1 MNPQFNFT
9 NPQLATREILFVG
22 FDRQFSAHILHYP
35 FENDAYSAFQ
45 TQDPLQAF
53 SWLNE
58 RVDSLETYQLPF
70 AVFFHLDWLERN
82 RFRLIQHLKMHPD
95 LSNVPFIALSESDK
109 IVKIAEL
116 LQHGIDDCYQIP
128 VAWDRLEQRLE
139 FLNQYK
145 SALLERSAN
154 FKPEAFGLR
163 QAPGKRLFD
172 ILAASFGLMMTAPVW
187 LLIAAAIKLESKG
200 PIFYKSKRA
209 GMGYKVFDF
218 IKFRSMYSDAERRL
232 NELKN
237 RNQYDGNSE
246 AVFIKL
252 SEDPRVTK
260 VGKFIRKYSLD
271 ELPQLLNIL
280 RGDMSL
286 VGNRPLPLYEAVQ
299 LTREEWC
306 ARFLAPA
313 GLTGLWQVTKRGKS
327 EMSTEER
334 IALDIEYSKNYNVWS
349 DMVIIFKTFSAFIQ
363 HENV

>member
-109 IVKIAEL
+109 TVKIAEL

-154 FKPEAFGLR
+154 FKPEALGLR

-172 ILAASFGLMMTAPVW
+172 VLAASFGLMMTAPVW

-200 PIFYKSKRA
+200 PVFYKSKRA
-209 GMGYKVFDF
+209 GTGYKVFDF

-237 RNQYDGNSE
+237 RNQIVRRPPCDQSREIYPK
-246 AVFIKL
+246 IQ
-252 SEDPRVTK
+252 PRRIAATAQHPARRHVACRQPPASALRSRPAYAGRMVRPLLGPRRPDRALAGDQTRK
-260 VGKFIRKYSLD
+260 VGNEHRRAHRLGY
-271 ELPQLLNIL
+271 
-280 RGDMSL
+280 
-286 VGNRPLPLYEAVQ
+286 
-299 LTREEWC
+299 
-306 ARFLAPA
+306 
-313 GLTGLWQVTKRGKS
+313 
-327 EMSTEER
+327 
-334 IALDIEYSKNYNVWS
+334 
-349 DMVIIFKTFSAFIQ
+349 
-363 HENV
+363 

>member
-1 MNPQFNFT
+1 MNPQFSFT
-9 NPQLATREILFVG
+9 DPKLATREIFFVG
-22 FDRQFSAHILHYP
+22 FERQFNAHILNYP
-35 FENDAYSAFQ
+35 SESDLYNFVQ
-45 TQDPLQAF
+45 TQDPQQAF
-53 SWLNE
+53 TWLNK
-58 RVDSLETYQLPF
+58 RVEHLETYQLPF
-70 AVFFHLDWLERN
+70 AVFFHLNWLEHN
-82 RFRLIQHLKMHPD
+82 RFKLLHHLKTHPD
-95 LSNVPFIALSESDK
+95 LSSVPFIALSESGK
-109 IVKIAEL
+109 TMRAAEL
-116 LQHGIDDCYQIP
+116 LKQGIDDCYTIP
-128 VAWDRLEQRLE
+128 VAWDRLVQRLE

-145 SALLERSAN
+145 SSLQERAVN
-154 FKPEAFGLR
+154 FQPEDFELR

-172 ILAASFGLMMTAPVW
+172 ILAASFGLILTAPVW

-200 PIFYKSKRA
+200 PVFYKSKRA
-209 GMGYKVFDF
+209 GAGYKVFDF

-237 RNQYDGNSE
+237 RNQYAGNSE

-252 SEDPRVTK
+252 SEDPRVTR

-286 VGNRPLPLYEAVQ
+286 VGNRPLPLYEAEQ
-299 LTREEWC
+299 LVREEWC

-327 EMSTEER
+327 EMSSEER
-334 IALDIEYSKNYNVWS
+334 IALDIEYSKQYNVLG
-349 DMVIIFKTFSAFIQ
+349 DMIIIFKTFSAFIQ